1 MRAELRCDALNLN
14 LFLSHGRHAD
24 RAPASPRIRVIPACL
39 LVLTEARRT
48 QIRPRVTGPQVYYEE
63 EDNQAAEDEFD
74 TVAVYQPRTRALPSP
89 RSKDALHGSKP
100 PPVQTIRNY
109 NKVNDDGSFTF
120 GYEAADGS
128 FKEETRG
135 TDCVEEEELSGPA
148 NYPVVRP
155 IPRPVSVRPTYQP
168 TTTRAPTTIFQTEYQ
183 LDDDASQELTE
194 DDLKPQLRPSAF
206 RRPSTLVQVTPST
219 AIYESSPSSSP
230 SLFRLASTPAQYQ
243 TTATPVLRSQ
253 PTVTSSVYQ
262 SLETTTRRPVTR
274 HPSVRAQSVAITPR
288 PHVAQVA
295 AQYVSPSST
304 ERPDS
309 LLYAQTHPTISP
321 LRTTTTANAP
331 HLDFA
336 AELERYVNT
345 VGSHVSAA
353 PVARPQ
359 TVQASPQPT
368 SRVKLT
374 GQTSVTAASAAAEPI
389 YQSELVYDPATGQ
402 YNTQLYQTLP
412 QTMTPWLMAF
422 FCLATA
428 SCSNVTD
435 QQTSETQHDQV
446 AILKQIR
453 KVNEDG
459 SYTYGYEA
467 GDGSFKVESRDVLGN
482 IKGTFGFVDAN
493 GEIKRVSYSSS
504 NGTGFKATTM
514 SPLQE
519 HVSVVQSM
527 PRINRTLTT
536 KRPTIVFAT
545 TTESSTR
552 PSVVQSIPR
561 TRKTTTSTT
570 TTTTSTT
577 TTEAP
582 KTIFG
587 HYLKGTAKNRPRL
600 VINGQQRPIVIE
612 EDIEDEDSQINR
624 PSTDDKSG
632 AYRKIIFAKRPIEHS
647 LPPISEDFVEKE
659 DEVKITTGNNL
670 RRQLHD
676 ETTKSNSDDNDEHSD
691 VYGGS
696 LSTTRPLF
704 TTSSPSRILQRVSTT
719 PRTER
724 PKFYVNRQE
733 NLGAGGR
740 FDSPKYEDSQVYET
754 QTKPPQ
760 EERTSTQQTLLHGST
775 TRVPAEIRDYVR
787 QSTEPVFMRQ
797 QPEQYLREL
806 PPRILVPSQPGNLEE
821 EGGVYRAIPI
831 SRILLR
837 PPSNHQPVYSSTTDA
852 NVHYLTETPVP
863 DPEDEARIA
872 INMNYMRS
880 RPVRPL
886 MYSDA
891 DQRARPILRPIPNAV
906 VHPDDREYQATTPET
921 VYPYRTGAL
930 PLPPE
935 PPNPIAP
942 PLSRRDFQMLLRRLL
957 VSQYGVQ
964 ALSYP
969 KSFLED
975 ALYDQQP
982 YPSYPAGF
990 QAPLPRPELAY
1001 DHKEYENDEIL
1012 PAPIREALLLRMV
1025 NLAINTERSMTVPM
1039 TTTTPAS
1046 RYRKAGPVRSVQIIT
1061 DEEEEKEARKK
1072 M

>member
-1 MRAELRCDALNLN
+1 RCQ
-14 LFLSHGRHAD
+14 
-24 RAPASPRIRVIPACL
+24 VIPACL
-39 LVLTEARRT
+39 LVLTEARRM
-48 QIRPRVTGPQVYYEE
+48 QIRPRVTEPQVYYGE

-155 IPRPVSVRPTYQP
+155 IPRPVSVRPTYHQP

-183 LDDDASQELTE
+183 LDDDASQELSE

-321 LRTTTTANAP
+321 SRTTTAANAH

-345 VGSHVSAA
+345 VGSHVPAA

-359 TVQASPQPT
+359 TAQASPQPT

-412 QTMTPWLMAF
+412 QTVGDFSLSHKLQPVVPNASYYAMQRRIKGSISEALHIMTSMSQYQHLFSSLQMIKYRKFIFPFKMTPWLMAF

-467 GDGSFKVESRDVLGN
+467 GDGSFKGN
-482 IKGTFGFVDAN
+482 T
-493 GEIKRVSYSSS
+493 
-504 NGTGFKATTM
+504 
-514 SPLQE
+514 
-519 HVSVVQSM
+519 
-527 PRINRTLTT
+527 
-536 KRPTIVFAT
+536 
-545 TTESSTR
+545 
-552 PSVVQSIPR
+552 
-561 TRKTTTSTT
+561 
-570 TTTTSTT
+570 
-577 TTEAP
+577 
-582 KTIFG
+582 
-587 HYLKGTAKNRPRL
+587 
-600 VINGQQRPIVIE
+600 
-612 EDIEDEDSQINR
+612 
-624 PSTDDKSG
+624 
-632 AYRKIIFAKRPIEHS
+632 
-647 LPPISEDFVEKE
+647 
-659 DEVKITTGNNL
+659 
-670 RRQLHD
+670 
-676 ETTKSNSDDNDEHSD
+676 SD
-691 VYGGS
+691 VVTQTRLLFPVSIACAFQLCLRLPVRASYVENPLWSRRTGVYDVGRACRVGIVGLRDAVAQTWLCWQRAWS
-696 LSTTRPLF
+696 RPLID
-704 TTSSPSRILQRVSTT
+704 SPGALKVGLDPRMLAILFLQVSTKLVLEVT
-719 PRTER
+719 
-724 PKFYVNRQE
+724 
-733 NLGAGGR
+733 
-740 FDSPKYEDSQVYET
+740 
-754 QTKPPQ
+754 
-760 EERTSTQQTLLHGST
+760 
-775 TRVPAEIRDYVR
+775 IDYF
-787 QSTEPVFMRQ
+787 PDD
-797 QPEQYLREL
+797 
-806 PPRILVPSQPGNLEE
+806 G
-821 EGGVYRAIPI
+821 AIPTQHAEEKH
-831 SRILLR
+831 SANNKRQHYKILWLR
-837 PPSNHQPVYSSTTDA
+837 
-852 NVHYLTETPVP
+852 L
-863 DPEDEARIA
+863 I
-872 INMNYMRS
+872 I
-880 RPVRPL
+880 PVR
-886 MYSDA
+886 YYN
-891 DQRARPILRPIPNAV
+891 ILRIV
-906 VHPDDREYQATTPET
+906 VCRYILNISCNYNMPT
-921 VYPYRTGAL
+921 VC
-930 PLPPE
+930 
-935 PPNPIAP
+935 
-942 PLSRRDFQMLLRRLL
+942 
-957 VSQYGVQ
+957 
-964 ALSYP
+964 
-969 KSFLED
+969 
-975 ALYDQQP
+975 
-982 YPSYPAGF
+982 
-990 QAPLPRPELAY
+990 
-1001 DHKEYENDEIL
+1001 
-1012 PAPIREALLLRMV
+1012 
-1025 NLAINTERSMTVPM
+1025 
-1039 TTTTPAS
+1039 
-1046 RYRKAGPVRSVQIIT
+1046 
-1061 DEEEEKEARKK
+1061 
-1072 M
+1072 